1 MKKNYV
7 LITPAH
13 NEEENI
19 ERVIKSV
26 VSQTIA
32 PQKWIIVNDGST
44 DGTDE
49 IIKQYEARHNFIT
62 SLRLERKDIETYY
75 GHRTR
80 IVLTGYEKIK
90 NPEFDFLGVL
100 DADISLEPTYYECI
114 LAEFD
119 RNPRLGIAS
128 GIYVDK
134 VKGQIRKVV
143 KDPDEIS
150 TPGALQV
157 FRRECYEAI
166 GGYIPLKYGG
176 DDSLAEIMARM
187 DGWET
192 KHFPKYQA
200 VQHRITGTSEGT
212 HLLVA
217 KYREGLAEYILG
229 THPLFALAKSFR
241 RVFLE
246 KPFLLAS
253 TARLSGFLSGYYLV
267 GKNREVP
274 DTVVNFVRREQMQR
288 LRTWGF
294 AKLKNS
300 T

>member
-1 MKKNYV
+1 MKKDYL

-32 PQKWIIVNDGST
+32 PQKWLIVNDGST

-119 RNPRLGIAS
+119 RNPKLGIAS

-187 DGWET
+187 GGWET

-200 VQHRITGTSEGT
+200 VQHRTTGTSEGT

-274 DTVVNFVRREQMQR
+274 DEVVSFVRREQMQR

>member
-1 MKKNYV
+1 MKKDYV
-7 LITPAH
+7 LITPTH

-49 IIKQYEARHNFIT
+49 IIKQYEARHNFIM
-62 SLRLERKDIETYY
+62 SLRLEHEDIETYY

-80 IVLTGYEKIK
+80 VVLTGYEKIK

-128 GIYVDK
+128 GIYVNK
-134 VKGQIRKVV
+134 VKGQIRNVV

-166 GGYIPLKYGG
+166 GGYISLKYGG

-200 VQHRITGTSEGT
+200 VHYGTTGTSEGAHILT
-212 HLLVA
+212 A
-217 KYREGLAEYILG
+217 KYRSGLAEYILG

-253 TARLSGFLSGYYLV
+253 TARLAGFLSGYLV
-267 GKNREVP
+267 REKREVP